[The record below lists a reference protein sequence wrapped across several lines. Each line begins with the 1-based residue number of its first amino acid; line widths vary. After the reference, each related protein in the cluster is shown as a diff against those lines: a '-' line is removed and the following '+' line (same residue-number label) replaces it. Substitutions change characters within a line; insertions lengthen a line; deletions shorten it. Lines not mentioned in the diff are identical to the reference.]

1 MHNFICWTVSILFGI
16 NRLTNQ
22 YIFCFV
28 PDKKYFLFYTI
39 SDIFYIIDIICTI
52 FRIVFGILS
61 FVQNVNTVI
70 YQFIEKENIISL
82 LKQLIKNIY
91 QIKSDFNK
99 YIPDWKF
106 CTLGS
111 WYFNVFIRIVFLLQ
125 YFNTYIY
132 SKFIISIIQ
141 RRMYRI
147 FCSFSVI
154 NFSIYI
160 VSNITNLLIIMI
172 TISVL

>member
-1 MHNFICWTVSILFGI
+1 M
-16 NRLTNQ
+16 
-22 YIFCFV
+22 

-99 YIPDWKF
+99 YIPD
-106 CTLGS
+106 
-111 WYFNVFIRIVFLLQ
+111 
-125 YFNTYIY
+125 
-132 SKFIISIIQ
+132 
-141 RRMYRI
+141 
-147 FCSFSVI
+147 
-154 NFSIYI
+154 
-160 VSNITNLLIIMI
+160 
-172 TISVL
+172 